1 MLILSQTD
9 GLDGFHGRVGTPT
22 NMYDYAGNQLF
33 VGDIVGITTA
43 GEDGRK
49 SYDYGIDFVCEE
61 VGSIAK
67 WTGVDHQFVM
77 GLGSVYN
84 NNNFK
89 SLETIDKESDGDL
102 WYEEFEKIDP
112 DFGVYKVKDFHD
124 LVIGEKI
131 NFLKVV
137 DVENELLT
145 I

>member
-1 MLILSQTD
+1 MLILSQTNE
-9 GLDGFHGRVGTPT
+9 LDGFHGRVGIPT
-22 NMYDYAGNQLF
+22 NMYDYTGNQLF

-61 VGSIAK
+61 IGSIVN
-67 WTGVDHQFVM
+67 WTGKDYQFVM
-77 GLGSVYN
+77 GLSSAYN

-89 SLETIDKESDGDL
+89 NLETIDKESNEDL
-102 WYEEFEKIDP
+102 WYEELEKIDP
-112 DFGVYKVKDFHD
+112 DFRVYKVKDFHD

-137 DVENELLT
+137 EINDSMILY
-145 I
+145 